1 MIIIYTI
8 IKKYIGEGYI
18 MIKILKI
25 FEEWKCKREEE
36 KVKRR
41 QQEEEASLRE
51 LRELSKLIDAKLAEL
66 DAEEGLE

>member
-1 MIIIYTI
+1 
-8 IKKYIGEGYI
+8 

-51 LRELSKLIDAKLAEL
+51 LSKLIDAKLAEL